1 MPSRNHNMRFRSGG
15 LASWSIRHPI
25 GIIMITL
32 AVVVLGG
39 FVLDRLSI
47 NLLPHIIYPEVRVR
61 IIDPGVPATV
71 MEDRI
76 TRQLEEQLAITE
88 DAISVQSRTSE
99 GRSSV
104 DLSFEYGKD
113 IDIALRDAST
123 RLDRAK
129 RFLPTSIDPPV
140 IYKRDPAQIP
150 VMEYV
155 VSSTSMDAVQLRDW
169 VDNTYSKWFLN
180 LPGVAAVE
188 VGGGLVREILILP
201 DQERLSGL
209 GLSISDVVRALQRGN
224 VEAPGGRLIMLEQEI
239 ISRTSGRFE
248 NVSDIAELP
257 IALANGETI
266 HLSNIARVIDG
277 HEEQRLQVRY
287 NDIPGVKVS
296 IQKQP
301 NANTVNVADA
311 VKQQVE
317 WLKQQAILP
326 QGTRVQIV
334 DDQSIYVRNSLNNAA
349 TAAISGAILAMIIVY
364 LFLGNLRHTLII
376 GSAIPIAIMVTFI
389 LMGLGGLSLNIMTL
403 GGLAL
408 GIGMLVDN
416 TIVML
421 ENISRHQQERDIVE
435 TETTA
440 GLDADSAAAV
450 TAAGEINSAIVAS
463 TSTNLAAVLP
473 FLFIGGLIGLLF
485 QELIFTI
492 SAAIVASLAVALTL
506 VPALAAHSASNRTSG
521 VRAKIDA
528 FVELLR
534 QRYVAGLEA
543 VLTNHGLR
551 LAVIG
556 VLLTALLI
564 SILTVFATNKNI
576 FLPAFDDGKLRVS
589 ISADPGIS
597 LTEMDASVIKIE
609 KLLRAQPEVRGVF
622 SIVGGRI
629 FGRSEYEASNQ
640 STLTVQLVPTTQRV
654 LSSDAWKD
662 KMQKLIRQQ
671 NFAGI
676 RVRMRT
682 YGIRGFRTSRGDD
695 DLSLRIQGPQ
705 LATLDEIGDEIMLRL
720 RDTSGL
726 RNLKHSSEEVRQ
738 ELAIEVDRERAA
750 SLGLDIEDVTH
761 ALRYA
766 LNGEVVTDFID
777 GDKSYDVRLRL
788 PRSRIESPQ
797 DIESI
802 LLFSSRQPGASVYL
816 ADVAN
821 VNIIASPAQVLRDK
835 QQRYVEI
842 SASLSTD
849 IRTAGEIHAEIETR
863 LADLALPDGYTF
875 YDGGASQAL
884 QEGKQLSGM
893 LLLLALFLVLVVMA
907 IQYESLQN
915 PLIILV
921 SVPFATIGVAIGLFV
936 TGLPV
941 SMPVALGLIMLA
953 GIVVNNAIVLV
964 EYIEL
969 QRAAGQALLTATLT
983 AARLRLRP
991 ILMTTLT
998 TVVGMLPLALKL
1010 GEGAEM
1016 LQPLAVTIV
1025 SGLSF
1030 SLLVSLF
1037 LIPVIYTE
1045 VHRLLDN
1052 RRAARLKP

>member
-1 MPSRNHNMRFRSGG
+1 MSAYTHNMRFRSGG
-15 LASWSIRHPI
+15 LASWSIRHPV

-32 AVVVLGG
+32 AVLVLGA
-39 FVLDRLSI
+39 FVLERLSI

-99 GRSSV
+99 GASSV

-140 IYKRDPAQIP
+140 IYKRDPSQIP

-155 VSSTSMDAVQLRDW
+155 VSSSQMDEVKLRDW
-169 VDNTYSKWFLN
+169 VDSTYSKWFLN
-180 LPGVAAVE
+180 LPGVASVE
-188 VGGGLVREILILP
+188 VGGGLVREILVLP

-209 GLSISDVVRALQRGN
+209 GLSIEDVVRALQRGN
-224 VEAPGGRLIMLEQEI
+224 VEAPGGRLIMREQEI
-239 ISRTSGRFE
+239 ISRTSGRFTR
-248 NVSDIAELP
+248 VSDIAELP
-257 IALANGETI
+257 IALPGGGMI
-266 HLSNIARVIDG
+266 RLSNVAEVIDG

-301 NANTVNVADA
+301 DANTVNVAER
-311 VKQQVE
+311 VQQQVA
-317 WLKQQAILP
+317 WLQTQSLLP
-326 QGTRVQIV
+326 EGTRVQIV
-334 DDQSIYVRNSLNNAA
+334 DDQSVYVRNALNNAIM
-349 TAAISGAILAMIIVY
+349 AAISGAILAMIVVY

-389 LMGLGGLSLNIMTL
+389 LMGLADLSLNIMTL

-421 ENISRHQQERDIVE
+421 ENISRHQQEHDFVQSD
-435 TETTA
+435 TTA
-440 GLDADSAAAV
+440 GMDEESAAAV
-450 TAAGEINSAIVAS
+450 TAAGEVNSAIVAS
-463 TSTNLAAVLP
+463 TATNLAAVLP

-485 QELIFTI
+485 RELIFTI
-492 SAAIVASLAVALTL
+492 SAAIVASLVVALTL
-506 VPALAAHSASNRTSG
+506 VPALAASAADNNKVSVMR
-521 VRAKIDA
+521 VRIDD
-528 FVELLR
+528 FMTLLR
-534 QRYVAGLEA
+534 NAYSNLLEKI
-543 VLTNHGLR
+543 LNHRSLR
-551 LAVIG
+551 LTAMLT
-556 VLLTALLI
+556 LLVALLI
-564 SILTVFATNKNI
+564 SIFTVFATNKNI
-576 FLPAFDDGKLRVS
+576 FLPTFDDGKLRVS
-589 ISADPGIS
+589 ISADPGIA
-597 LTEMDASVIKIE
+597 LTEMDLAVHKLE
-609 KLLRAQPEVRGVF
+609 KLLRAQPEVTGVF

-640 STLTVQLVPTTQRV
+640 STLTVQLVPASRRD
-654 LSSDAWKD
+654 LSSEAWKD
-662 KMQKLIRQQ
+662 KIQALIRKQ
-671 NFAGI
+671 NLAGI

-695 DLSLRIQGPQ
+695 DLSLRIQGPELQ
-705 LATLDEIGDEIMLRL
+705 TLDEIGEAIMLRL
-720 RDTSGL
+720 RGTKGL

-738 ELAIEVDRERAA
+738 ELAITVDRERAT
-750 SLGLDIEDVTH
+750 SLGLDVQDVTD
-761 ALRYA
+761 ALHYA
-766 LNGEVVTDFID
+766 LDGEVVTDFIE
-777 GDKSYDVRLRL
+777 GDRSYDVRVRL
-788 PRSRIESPQ
+788 PRSRIETPQ

-802 LLFSSRQPGASVYL
+802 LLFGSRKDAAIYL
-816 ADVAN
+816 ADIASVT
-821 VNIIASPAQVLRDK
+821 VIASPAQILRDR
-835 QQRYVEI
+835 QQRYVEV
-842 SASLSTD
+842 SASLTTEK
-849 IRTAGEIHAEIETR
+849 RTSGEIHADIETR
-863 LADLALPDGYTF
+863 LAGLELPDGYTL
-875 YDGGASQAL
+875 YDGGSKQAL
-884 QEGKQLSGM
+884 QEGKQLSGV
-893 LLLLALFLVLVVMA
+893 LLALALFLVFVVMA

-915 PLIILV
+915 PLIILL
-921 SVPFATIGVAIGLFV
+921 SVPFAAIGVAIGLFV
-936 TGLPV
+936 TDLPV

-953 GIVVNNAIVLV
+953 GIVVNNAIIMV

-969 QRAAGQALLTATLT
+969 QRVNGQDLHNAVLT

-991 ILMTTLT
+991 ILMATLT

-1037 LIPVIYTE
+1037 LIPIIYTE
-1045 VHRLLDN
+1045 SHRLLL
-1052 RRAARLKP
+1052 ARES

>member
-1 MPSRNHNMRFRSGG
+1 MSSYTHNIRFRSGG
-15 LASWSIRHPI
+15 LASWSIHHPI
-25 GIIMITL
+25 GVIMITL
-32 AVVVLGG
+32 AVVVLGA
-39 FVLDRLSI
+39 FVLERLSI

-88 DAISVQSRTSE
+88 DAISIQSTTSE

-140 IYKRDPAQIP
+140 IYKRDPSQIP

-155 VSSTSMDAVQLRDW
+155 VSSTQMDAVKLRDW

-180 LPGVAAVE
+180 LPGIAAVE
-188 VGGGLVREILILP
+188 VGGGLVREILVLP
-201 DQERLSGL
+201 DQERLAGL
-209 GLSISDVVRALQRGN
+209 GLSIDDIVRALQRGN
-224 VEAPGGRLIMLEQEI
+224 VEAPGGRLIMREQEI
-239 ISRTSGRFE
+239 ISRTSGRFQT
-248 NVSDIAELP
+248 VADISELP
-257 IALANGETI
+257 ITLTNGETI
-266 HLSNIARVIDG
+266 RLSNIASVMDS

-301 NANTVNVADA
+301 NANTVNVAEE

-317 WLKQQAILP
+317 WLQQQSLLP
-326 QGTRVQIV
+326 EGTQIQVV
-334 DDQSIYVRNSLNNAA
+334 DDQSVYVRNSLNNAMM
-349 TAAISGAILAMIIVY
+349 AAISGAILAMIVVY

-389 LMGLGGLSLNIMTL
+389 LMGLGDLSLNIMTL

-408 GIGMLVDN
+408 GVGMLVDN

-421 ENISRHQQERDIVE
+421 ENISRHQQERDIVQME
-435 TETTA
+435 STV
-440 GLDADSAAAV
+440 GLDNDSAAAV

-463 TSTNLAAVLP
+463 TTTNLAAVLP
-473 FLFIGGLIGLLF
+473 FLFIGGLVGLLF
-485 QELIFTI
+485 RELVFTI
-492 SAAIVASLAVALTL
+492 SAAIVASLLVALTL
-506 VPALAAHSASNRTSG
+506 VPALAARTHINKTHA
-521 VRAKIDA
+521 VRDKIDA
-528 FVELLR
+528 VVEYFRHYYVNSLRTILNSNSLRISIIGLL
-534 QRYVAGLEA
+534 VA
-543 VLTNHGLR
+543 
-551 LAVIG
+551 
-556 VLLTALLI
+556 ALLI
-564 SILTVFATNKNI
+564 SIFMVFATNKNI
-576 FLPAFDDGKLRVS
+576 FLPQFDDGKLRLS
-589 ISADPGIS
+589 ISADPGIA
-597 LTEMDASVIKIE
+597 LTEMDLAVQQVE
-609 KLLRAQPEVRGVF
+609 KLLHRQPEVSGVF

-640 STLTVQLVPTTQRV
+640 STLSVQLVPRSQRD
-654 LSSDAWKD
+654 LSSDEWKD
-662 KMQKLIRQQ
+662 RIQKLI
-671 NFAGI
+671 NKENLAGI
-676 RVRMRT
+676 RVRVRT

-695 DLSLRIQGPQ
+695 DLSLRIQGSD
-705 LATLDEIGDEIMLRL
+705 LSTLNEIGDEIMLRL
-720 RDTSGL
+720 QDVKGL
-726 RNLKHSSEEVRQ
+726 RNLKHSSEETRQ
-738 ELAIEVDRERAA
+738 ELSIQVDRERAA
-750 SLGLDIEDVTH
+750 NLGLDIEDVTQ
-761 ALRYA
+761 ALHYA

-777 GDKSYDVRLRL
+777 GDRSYDVRLRL
-788 PRSRIESPQ
+788 PRSRFESPQ

-802 LLFSSRQPGASVYL
+802 LLFSSRVPGSAIYLANVASV
-816 ADVAN
+816 N
-821 VNIIASPAQVLRDK
+821 VIASPAQILRDK
-835 QQRYVEI
+835 QQRYVEV

-849 IRTAGEIHAEIETR
+849 KLTAGEINSEVEAR
-863 LADLALPDGYTF
+863 LSDLELPEGYTL
-875 YDGGASQAL
+875 YDGGSKQAL
-884 QEGKQLSGM
+884 QEGKQLSGI
-893 LLLLALFLVLVVMA
+893 LLALALFLVLVVMA
-907 IQYESLQN
+907 VQYESLQN
-915 PLIILV
+915 PLIILI
-921 SVPFATIGVAIGLFV
+921 SVPFAAIGVAIGLFV

-953 GIVVNNAIVLV
+953 GIVVNNAIVLI

-969 QRAAGQALLTATLT
+969 KRADGLELLDAVLT

-1037 LIPVIYTE
+1037 LIPVIYTGS
-1045 VHRLLDN
+1045 HQLLTTQK
-1052 RRAARLKP
+1052 A

>member
-1 MPSRNHNMRFRSGG
+1 MSSYTHNIRFRSGG
-15 LASWSIRHPI
+15 LASWSIHHPI
-25 GIIMITL
+25 GVIMITL
-32 AVVVLGG
+32 AVVVLGA

-47 NLLPHIIYPEVRVR
+47 NLLPHIIYPDVRVR

-88 DAISVQSRTSE
+88 DAISIQSTTSE

-155 VSSTSMDAVQLRDW
+155 VSSTQMDAVKLRDW

-180 LPGVAAVE
+180 LPGIAAVE
-188 VGGGLVREILILP
+188 VGGGLVREVLVLP
-201 DQERLSGL
+201 DQERLAGL
-209 GLSISDVVRALQRGN
+209 GLSIDDVVRALQRGN
-224 VEAPGGRLIMLEQEI
+224 VEAPGGRLIMREQEI
-239 ISRTSGRFE
+239 ISRTSGRFKS
-248 NVSDIAELP
+248 VSEIAELP
-257 IALANGETI
+257 ITLRNGGIT
-266 HLSNIARVIDG
+266 HLSNIASVIDS

-301 NANTVNVADA
+301 NANTVNVAEA
-311 VKQQVE
+311 VKKQVNWLQQQS
-317 WLKQQAILP
+317 LLP
-326 QGTRVQIV
+326 QGTQIQVV
-334 DDQSIYVRNSLNNAA
+334 DDQSVYVRNSLNNAA
-349 TAAISGAILAMIIVY
+349 TAAISGAVLAMIVVY

-389 LMGLGGLSLNIMTL
+389 FMGLGGLSLNIMTL

-408 GIGMLVDN
+408 GVGMLVDN

-421 ENISRHQQERDIVE
+421 ENISRHQQERDIVQMDS
-435 TETTA
+435 TA
-440 GLDADSAAAV
+440 GLDNDSAAAV

-492 SAAIVASLAVALTL
+492 SAAIVASLLVALTL
-506 VPALAAHSASNRTSG
+506 VPALAARASRNKSNV
-521 VRAKIDA
+521 VRDKVDA
-528 FVELLR
+528 ILAFFRHYYANSLNAILN
-534 QRYVAGLEA
+534 
-543 VLTNHGLR
+543 NHGLR
-551 LAVIG
+551 VSVIG
-556 VLLTALLI
+556 LLLAALLV
-564 SILTVFATNKNI
+564 SIFTVFATDKNI
-576 FLPAFDDGKLRVS
+576 FLPQFDDGKLRLS
-589 ISADPGIS
+589 ISADPGIA
-597 LTEMDASVIKIE
+597 LTEMDAAVQKIE
-609 KLLRAQPEVRGVF
+609 KLLRAQPEVIGVF

-640 STLTVQLVPTTQRV
+640 STLSVQLVPRTERA
-654 LSSDAWKD
+654 LSSDEWKD
-662 KMQKLIRQQ
+662 KTQKLISKQ
-671 NFAGI
+671 NLAGI

-695 DLSLRIQGPQ
+695 DLSLRIQGPDP
-705 LATLDEIGDEIMLRL
+705 TSLDEIGDEIMLRL
-720 RDTSGL
+720 QDVKGL

-738 ELAIEVDRERAA
+738 ELSIQVDRERAA
-750 SLGLDIEDVTH
+750 SLGLDIQDVTN

-802 LLFSSRQPGASVYL
+802 LLFSSRKPGSSVYL
-816 ADVAN
+816 ANVATVN
-821 VNIIASPAQVLRDK
+821 VIASPAQILRDR
-835 QQRYVEI
+835 QQRYIEV

-849 IRTAGEIHAEIETR
+849 KLTAGEINSEIEKR
-863 LADLALPDGYTF
+863 LSDLELPDGYTL
-875 YDGGASQAL
+875 YDGGSSKTL
-884 QEGKQLSGM
+884 QEGKQLSGI
-893 LLLLALFLVLVVMA
+893 LLVLALFLVLVVMA
-907 IQYESLQN
+907 VQYESLQN

-921 SVPFATIGVAIGLFV
+921 SVPFATIGVAVGLFV
-936 TGLPV
+936 TDLPV

-969 QRAAGQALLTATLT
+969 KRADGLELLDAVLT

-998 TVVGMLPLALKL
+998 TVVGMSPLALKL

-1037 LIPVIYTE
+1037 LIPIIYTE
-1045 VHRLLDN
+1045 VHRLLD
-1052 RRAARLKP
+1052 RRQARLTS

>member
-1 MPSRNHNMRFRSGG
+1 MSSYTHNMHFRSGG

-99 GRSSV
+99 GRSAV

-113 IDIALRDAST
+113 IDVALRDAST

-129 RFLPTSIDPPV
+129 RFLPTSIDPPT

-155 VSSTSMDAVQLRDW
+155 VSSTQMDAVKLRDW
-169 VDNTYSKWFLN
+169 VDNVYSKWFLN

-201 DQERLSGL
+201 DQERLSGV
-209 GLSISDVVRALQRGN
+209 GLSIDDVVRALQRGN
-224 VEAPGGRLIMLEQEI
+224 VEAPGGRLIMREQEI
-239 ISRTSGRFE
+239 ISRTSGRFK
-248 NVSDIAELP
+248 NVSDIEELP

-266 HLSNIARVIDG
+266 HLSNVAKVIDG
-277 HEEQRLQVRY
+277 SEEQRLQVRY

-301 NANTVNVADA
+301 DANTVNVAEA
-311 VKQQVE
+311 VKRQLIWLEQQT
-317 WLKQQAILP
+317 LLP
-326 QGTRVQIV
+326 QGMQVQIV
-334 DDQSIYVRNSLNNAA
+334 DDQSVYVRNSLNNAT
-349 TAAISGAILAMIIVY
+349 TAAISGAVLAMIVVY

-389 LMGLGGLSLNIMTL
+389 LMGLGNLSLNIMTL

-408 GIGMLVDN
+408 GVGMLVDN

-421 ENISRHQQERDIVE
+421 ENISRHQRDRDIVQS
-435 TETTA
+435 ETTA
-440 GLDADSAAAV
+440 GLDTDSAAAV
-450 TAAGEINSAIVAS
+450 TAAGEVNSAIVAS

-492 SAAIVASLAVALTL
+492 SAAIIASLLVALTL
-506 VPALAAHSASNRTSG
+506 VPALAAHTSSNRSSA
-521 VRAKIDA
+521 VREKIDA

-534 QRYVAGLEA
+534 RRYVHGLGA
-543 VLTNHGLR
+543 ILNNHGLR
-551 LAVIG
+551 VSVIS
-556 VLLTALLI
+556 LLLIALLF
-564 SILTVFATNKNI
+564 SIFTVFATNKNI
-576 FLPAFDDGKLRVS
+576 FLPKFDDGKLRVS
-589 ISADPGIS
+589 VSADPGIS
-597 LTEMDASVIKIE
+597 LTEMDVAVQKIE
-609 KLLRAQPEVRGVF
+609 KLLRAQPEVNGVF
-622 SIVGGRI
+622 SIVGGFI
-629 FGRSEYEASNQ
+629 FGRSEYESSNK
-640 STLTVQLVPTTQRV
+640 STLTVQLVPRTDRE
-654 LSSDAWKD
+654 LSSEAWKD
-662 KMQKLIRQQ
+662 HMQKLIRKQ
-671 NFAGI
+671 NLAGI

-695 DLSLRIQGPQ
+695 DLSLRIQGPR
-705 LATLDEIGDEIMLRL
+705 LETLNEIGDELMLRL
-720 RDTSGL
+720 HGTKGL

-738 ELAIEVDRERAA
+738 ELAIQVDRERAT
-750 SLGLDIEDVTH
+750 SLGLDVEDVTH

-777 GDKSYDVRLRL
+777 GDKSYNVRLRL

-802 LLFSSRQPGASVYL
+802 LLFSSRKPGSSVYL
-816 ADVAN
+816 ADVAS
-821 VNIIASPAQVLRDK
+821 VNIIASPAQILRDK
-835 QQRYVEI
+835 QQRYVEV

-849 IRTAGEIHAEIETR
+849 KRTAGEIHTDIDEK
-863 LADLALPDGYTF
+863 LADLELPDGYTM
-875 YDGGASQAL
+875 YDGGSKQAL
-884 QEGKQLSGM
+884 QKGKQLSGM
-893 LLLLALFLVLVVMA
+893 LLALALFLVLVVMA
-907 IQYESLQN
+907 VQYESLKN
-915 PLIILV
+915 PMIILI
-921 SVPFATIGVAIGLFV
+921 SVPFATIGVAIGLFI
-936 TGLPV
+936 TDLPV

-969 QRAAGQALLTATLT
+969 KRADGHELLEAVLN

-1045 VHRLLDN
+1045 VHRMLDN
-1052 RRAARLKP
+1052 RQTMFAS

>member
-1 MPSRNHNMRFRSGG
+1 MRFRSGG

-25 GIIMITL
+25 GVIMITL

-88 DAISVQSRTSE
+88 DAISIQSRTSE

-140 IYKRDPAQIP
+140 IYKRDPSQIP

-155 VSSTSMDAVQLRDW
+155 VSSTHMDAVKLRDW

-188 VGGGLVREILILP
+188 VGGGLVREILVLP
-201 DQERLSGL
+201 DQERLGGL
-209 GLSISDVVRALQRGN
+209 GLSIDDVVRALQRGN
-224 VEAPGGRLIMLEQEI
+224 VEAPGGRLIMREQEI
-239 ISRTSGRFE
+239 ISRTSGRFK

-257 IALANGETI
+257 IPLANGEII
-266 HLSNIARVIDG
+266 HLSNIADVIDG

-301 NANTVNVADA
+301 AANTVNVAEA
-311 VKQQVE
+311 VKNQVK
-317 WLKQQAILP
+317 WLEQQALLP
-326 QGTRVQIV
+326 QGTQIQIV

-349 TAAISGAILAMIIVY
+349 TAAISGAVLAMIVVY

-408 GIGMLVDN
+408 GVGMLVDN

-421 ENISRHQQERDIVE
+421 ENISRHQRDKDIVQS
-435 TETTA
+435 ETTA
-440 GLDADSAAAV
+440 GLDTDSAAAV
-450 TAAGEINSAIVAS
+450 TAAGEVNSAIVAS

-473 FLFIGGLIGLLF
+473 FLFIGGLVGLLF
-485 QELIFTI
+485 RELIFTI
-492 SAAIVASLAVALTL
+492 SAAILASLIVALTL
-506 VPALAAHSASNRTSG
+506 VPALAAHATSNRTSMI
-521 VRAKIDA
+521 REKIDA
-528 FVELLR
+528 FIEFLR
-534 QRYVAGLEA
+534 QRYV
-543 VLTNHGLR
+543 HGLGAILNNHSLR
-551 LAVIG
+551 LSVIT
-556 VLLTALLI
+556 LLLAALLI
-564 SILTVFATNKNI
+564 SIFTVFATKKNI

-597 LTEMDASVIKIE
+597 LTEMDATVQKIE
-609 KLLRAQPEVRGVF
+609 KLLRSQPEVKGVF

-640 STLTVQLVPTTQRV
+640 STLTVQLVPRTQRA
-654 LSSDAWKD
+654 LSSEAWKD
-662 KMQKLIRQQ
+662 HMQKLIRKQ
-671 NFAGI
+671 NLAGI

-705 LATLDEIGDEIMLRL
+705 LHVLDEIGDEIMLRL
-720 RDTSGL
+720 RGTGGL

-738 ELAIEVDRERAA
+738 ELAIQVDRERAA
-750 SLGLDIEDVTH
+750 SLGLDIEDVTR

-802 LLFSSRQPGASVYL
+802 LLFSSRKPGSAVYL

-835 QQRYVEI
+835 QQRYVEV

-849 IRTAGEIHAEIETR
+849 KYTAGEIHAEIEQR
-863 LADLALPDGYTF
+863 LADLELPDGYTI
-875 YDGGASQAL
+875 YDGGARQTL
-884 QEGKQLSGM
+884 QEGRQLSGM
-893 LLLLALFLVLVVMA
+893 LLALALFLVLVVMA
-907 IQYESLQN
+907 VQYESLQN
-915 PLIILV
+915 PLIILI
-921 SVPFATIGVAIGLFV
+921 SIPFATIGVAIGLFV

-969 QRAAGQALLTATLT
+969 QRAAGKELLDATLT

-1045 VHRLLDN
+1045 VHRLIDR
-1052 RRAARLKP
+1052 RRAALA